1 MSSNEDP
8 LADVLTELGD
18 FGRYQCLVVLLLSVA
33 VMFHAYPH
41 NAFVFTARNI
51 EYRCNISEC
60 YDGSDAFEPEWLSN
74 AVPYKNK
81 KPRTCERYKFVGGE
95 EDFNVSEP
103 NCSKENFDDSL
114 VESCDNFIYMSEERT
129 ILIDYD
135 LHCDSNLWKLT
146 MVGTVNV
153 LGQFVG
159 LPTTG
164 ILSDRYG
171 RKTVLVL
178 GTLFCAIFGIARAF
192 STSYVLFCVLEF
204 LDAASL
210 SGTYVCA
217 FLLGVE
223 LVGPKKRV
231 LAGTIIWCFY
241 PIGVVITAGFAW
253 LINSW
258 RYLIVIL
265 YLPLLTI
272 SFYYWIIP
280 ESVRWLLT
288 QGRHE
293 EAKAAL
299 LKAADINKRTLSQKA
314 LEKMTITVDKQVN
327 EPLTKI
333 FQSKT
338 LVMRFLNASFCWV
351 TCVFLFYG
359 LTLNSVALAGNS
371 YVDFMLTSVVEIPA
385 YILIY
390 FVVDKY
396 GRVYCQA
403 GSFLL
408 TALSC
413 FIFVFIS
420 DDLHNVQLF
429 FYLLGKFG
437 ATAAFTICYIISS
450 EIFPTPLRHSL
461 MGACS
466 MFGRIGAM
474 VSPQMPLLATFW
486 APLPLILFAGMSTL
500 SGLLSLFFPETL
512 NVKLPDTIR
521 EAEEIGKK
529 RGKEKAT
536 V

>member
-8 LADVLTELGD
+8 LADVLSELGH
-18 FGRYQCLVVLLLSVA
+18 FGKYQCVVVLLLSVA

-60 YDGSDAFEPEWLSN
+60 YDPSDSFQPDWLPN
-74 AVPYKNK
+74 AVPYRNK
-81 KPRTCERYKFVGGE
+81 KPRTCEKYKYIG
-95 EDFNVSEP
+95 DSFNSTET
-103 NCSKENFDDSL
+103 NCSEENFDTNL
-114 VESCDNFIYMSEERT
+114 IENCDNFIYESAERT

-135 LHCDSNLWKLT
+135 LHCDNNLWKLT

-153 LGQFVG
+153 IGQFIG
-159 LPTTG
+159 LPITG
-164 ILSDRYG
+164 ILSDKYG
-171 RKTVLVL
+171 RRTVLIF

-192 STSYVLFCVLEF
+192 SRSYILFCILEC
-204 LDAASL
+204 LDAAAL
-210 SGTYVCA
+210 SGTYVCS

-223 LVGPKKRV
+223 LVGPNKRV

-241 PIGVVITAGFAW
+241 PIGVMATAGFAW
-253 LINSW
+253 LVNSW
-258 RYLIVIL
+258 RFLIIIL

-288 QGRHE
+288 QGRQE
-293 EAKAAL
+293 EAKAVL
-299 LKAADINKRTLSQKA
+299 LKAAKVNKRTLSEKS
-314 LEKMTITVDKQVN
+314 LEKMTKSVAKQIN
-327 EPLTKI
+327 EPLMEI
-333 FQSKT
+333 FQSKI
-338 LVMRFLNASFCWV
+338 LVVRFFNASFCWI

-371 YVDFMLTSVVEIPA
+371 YVDFMLTSLVEIPA
-385 YILIY
+385 YIVIY

-396 GRVYCQA
+396 GRIYCQC

-413 FIFVFIS
+413 FVFLFIS
-420 DDLHNVQLF
+420 DEQHGMQML

-474 VSPQMPLLATFW
+474 LSPQMPLLATYW
-486 APLPLILFAGMSTL
+486 QPLPLILFASMSMVA
-500 SGLLSLFFPETL
+500 GLLTLLFPETL
-512 NVKLPDTIR
+512 NVKLPDTIH
-521 EAEEIGKK
+521 EAESIGRDQKK
-529 RGKEKAT
+529 NAANIS
-536 V
+536 